1 MTAVQH
7 PAEDLAWYALSAE
20 AVAGQ
25 LGVDPAV
32 GLDAGEVTERLAQ
45 YGPNELPTE
54 PPPSMWAVARGQL
67 VNPMNIMLLLV
78 VAASFA
84 IVQIATALVVLALVV
99 FNVVMGSVQ
108 ELKARASVEALAKL
122 QVPHARVRRSGQ
134 VEQLDSTGLV
144 PGDVVLLEAGDVV
157 PADGRIVSSAT
168 LEVQEAALTGESAPV
183 SKDPEALPDGEVAL
197 GDRTNL
203 VFQNTQV
210 TRGTA
215 TVVVTATGTATEMG
229 RIAGMVT
236 ATKRSK
242 SPLQRELDGMTK
254 VFGTIAFAAVA
265 IIAIFGLVRGMD
277 TTTLVLLCIST
288 AIASIPTG
296 LPTFVEAMLSSGARR
311 LAEAKAVVKSLT
323 DVETLGGTT
332 VINSDKTG
340 TLTMNAMTATQM
352 LGGGEW
358 FKIEGPGYQKTGAIL
373 GVAGVKLPDFRNLAL
388 GLVLCTDAT
397 VADDGSVIGDPTE
410 AAFVVLAAKMGV
422 DAEHT
427 RETLPRRAE
436 VPFDSAYKFMATF
449 HDRPDWLSGPI
460 VWQPHFMSVKG
471 APDVV
476 LKRCSHALWHGEI
489 VPVATVRDEILA
501 ANRKLSE
508 RGLRVLAFA
517 ARGLDDQEMTAALAE
532 PMAAVTGLVF
542 VALVGIMDPLR
553 TEAKAAVATALGAG
567 VDVRM
572 ITGDHTITARA
583 IADELGLGPGVIT
596 GTELQHLTDDQVI
609 EQLPR
614 LHVFGRVAPEDKLR
628 LAKLMQQSG
637 EVVAMTGDAVN
648 DAAALKQAD
657 VGVAMGSG
665 SEVSKQAAKIVLT
678 DDNFATLVR
687 AIDLGRDIYRRIS
700 TYIRMQ
706 LTILS
711 SVLQLM
717 VYATIFNING
727 GVALFPLQLLFC
739 KFFVVITVVI
749 GFIVDVPD
757 PGVMQRPPRQPGT
770 KIVTTPQIIRWFVT
784 GFVVAVTALCVLV
797 WGPGNPSTT
806 QASASMTM
814 AFAIISLSAVNIGL
828 VMRRERQAPWSSPV
842 FPYLGWIILGWILT
856 WAAVELNMLQRLL
869 DTTSLSGREWI
880 VVIALSLLAPAVVA
894 VDKFIQL
901 SRQRQAPATA
911 NAESVTRPAA
921 VLGSHS

>member
-1 MTAVQH
+1 MTTVQQ
-7 PAEDLAWYALSAE
+7 PAENLAWYALSAQ
-20 AVAGQ
+20 AAAGQ
-25 LGVDPAV
+25 MGVDPDQ
-32 GLDAGEVTERLAQ
+32 GLDAAEVERRLAQ

-54 PPPSMWAVARGQL
+54 PPPSMWVVARGQL

-84 IVQIATALVVLALVV
+84 IVQIATALVVLGLVT
-99 FNVVMGSVQ
+99 FNVVMGTLQ
-108 ELKARASVEALAKL
+108 ELKARASVEALAQL
-122 QVPHARVRRSGQ
+122 QVPHARVRRSSQ
-134 VEQLDSTGLV
+134 VEQVESTKLV
-144 PGDVVLLEAGDVV
+144 PGDIVLLEAGDVV
-157 PADGRIVSSAT
+157 PADGRIISSAT
-168 LEVQEAALTGESAPV
+168 LEVQEAALTGESAPIP
-183 SKDPEALPDGEVAL
+183 KDAGTLPEGEVAL

-215 TVVVTATGTATEMG
+215 TVVVTATGSATQMG
-229 RIAGMVT
+229 QIADMVT
-236 ATKRSK
+236 ATKRTK
-242 SPLQRELDGMTK
+242 SPLQRELDGMTT

-296 LPTFVEAMLSSGARR
+296 LPTFVQAMLSSGARR
-311 LAEAKAVVKSLT
+311 LAESKAVVKSLS

-352 LGGGEW
+352 LGGGDW

-373 GVAGVKLPDFRNLAL
+373 GVGGAELPDFRNLAL

-397 VADDGSVIGDPTE
+397 VGDDGSVIGDPTE

-422 DAEHT
+422 DAEET
-427 RETLPRRAE
+427 REALPRLAE
-436 VPFDSAYKFMATF
+436 VPFDSEYKFMATF
-449 HDRPDWLSGPI
+449 HDRPDWLSGP
-460 VWQPHFMSVKG
+460 VVAQPHLVTVKG

-476 LKRCSHALWHGEI
+476 LDRCDRALWHGEQ
-489 VPVATVRDEILA
+489 VPIGTVRDELLA

-517 ARGLDDQEMTAALAE
+517 AKDMDDAVMSAALDD

-542 VALVGIMDPLR
+542 VALVGIVDPLR
-553 TEAKAAVATALGAG
+553 SEARDAVRVALGAG

-572 ITGDHTITARA
+572 ITGDHTVTARA

-596 GTELQHLTDDQVI
+596 GTELQHLTDDDVLAR
-609 EQLPR
+609 LPT

-628 LAKLMQQSG
+628 LARLMQQDG
-637 EVVAMTGDAVN
+637 QVVAMTGDAVN

-687 AIDLGRDIYRRIS
+687 AVDLGRDIYRRIS

-717 VYATIFNING
+717 VYATILNING

-749 GFIVDVPD
+749 GFIVDAPD
-757 PGVMQRPPRQPGT
+757 PGVMQRPPRKPGT
-770 KIVTTPQIIRWFVT
+770 RIVTRPWVIRWFIF
-784 GFVVAVTALCVLV
+784 GFVVAVTALCVLE
-797 WGPGNPSTT
+797 WGPGKPSTT
-806 QASASMTM
+806 GPSVNMTM
-814 AFAIISLSAVNIGL
+814 AFAIVSLSAVNIGL

-842 FPYLGWIILGWILT
+842 FPYLGWIILGWLIT
-856 WAAVELNMLQRLL
+856 WAAVELNMFQRLL
-869 DTTSLSGREWI
+869 DTTSLSGRQW
-880 VVIALSLLAPAVVA
+880 VVVLALSLIAPAVVA
-894 VDKFIQL
+894 VDKFLQL
-901 SRQRQAPATA
+901 RSQSREPALGG
-911 NAESVTRPAA
+911 AA
-921 VLGSHS
+921 T